1 MTPAPLPPQL
11 ETLRGRTFSF
21 YPAILGIEYNEWKI
35 GRATWS
41 EIEVVNGKSGQALWI
56 ARRFFGEVSPVD
68 HPMTIVGLTKGL
80 EFRTGTVWPVQ
91 KRVIEMP
98 VAVNAPSVQAPAQ
111 RSVGAPVVGIRL
123 EPGTE
128 TKAGRLVLG
137 AMLVVAIAIFGVVL
151 ATREKTLVPRTT
163 YTNADQAFLD
173 LRYRDDYLSVVQRL
187 GAPASVH
194 SRQTADI
201 LYQALDYPAR
211 GYLIILMG
219 GTQEKLHYIGC
230 VDRSWNVVHSVRRPD
245 GGDTAPRLRSLG
257 RF

>member
-11 ETLRGRTFSF
+11 ESLRGRTFCF
-21 YPAILGIEYNEWKI
+21 YPAILGIEHNEWKL

-41 EIEVVNGKSGQALWI
+41 EIEIVNGRSGQALWI

-98 VAVNAPSVQAPAQ
+98 VAVNAPPINRPPE
-111 RSVGAPVVGIRL
+111 RSESAPVVGIRL

-137 AMLVVAIAIFGVVL
+137 ALLVVAVGIFGVIL
-151 ATREKTLVPRTT
+151 ATREKTIIPRTT
-163 YTNADQAFLD
+163 YTNADQAFLS
-173 LRYRDDYLSVVQRL
+173 LTYRDDYHSVIQRL
-187 GAPASVH
+187 GTPGNVR

-201 LYQALDYPAR
+201 RYQALDYSKR
-211 GYLIILMG
+211 GYLVILMG
-219 GTQEKLHYIGC
+219 GSEGELHYIGS
-230 VDRSWNVVHSVRRPD
+230 VDRSWNLLHFVQRPD
-245 GGDTAPRLRSLG
+245 GRDTASMVRSLG

>member
-21 YPAILGIEYNEWKI
+21 YPAILGIEYNEWKL

-41 EIEVVNGKSGQALWI
+41 EIEVVNGGSGQALWI

-68 HPMTIVGLTKGL
+68 HPMTIVGLTRSL

-98 VAVNAPSVQAPAQ
+98 VAVNAPPMNGPAE
-111 RSVGAPVVGIRL
+111 RPSSAPVVGIRL

-128 TKAGRLVLG
+128 TKAGRLILG
-137 AMLVVAIAIFGVVL
+137 AMLVVAVAIFGVVL
-151 ATREKTLVPRTT
+151 ATREKTIVPRTT
-163 YTNADQAFLD
+163 YSNTDQAFLD
-173 LRYRDDYLSVVQRL
+173 LTYRDDQHTVAQKL
-187 GAPASVH
+187 GAPENVR

-201 LYQALDYPAR
+201 RYEALDYPKR
-211 GYLIILMG
+211 GYMVILMG
-219 GTQEKLHYIGC
+219 GSEGKLHYIGC
-230 VDRSWNVVHSVRRPD
+230 VDRSWNVVHFVQRPD
-245 GGDTAPRLRSLG
+245 GGDTASMVRSIE